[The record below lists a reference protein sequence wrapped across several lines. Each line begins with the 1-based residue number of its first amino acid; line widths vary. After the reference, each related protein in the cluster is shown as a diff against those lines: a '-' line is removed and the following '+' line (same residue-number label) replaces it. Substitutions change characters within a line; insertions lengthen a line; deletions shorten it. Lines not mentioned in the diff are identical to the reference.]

1 MTVVVRIAYYAPM
14 SKNKIKLAIYGGAF
28 DPPHIG
34 HADAIRQASLMADR
48 LLVIPSFKHPSGKV
62 MASFEQR
69 CFMVGTMVDSL
80 RGEGIDVSM
89 SRAEKDLHKE
99 ISGPIYSL
107 LLLEHIARKENL
119 HYSDVALV
127 IGEDNLKNLHKFWR
141 YHELVDKFRVMT
153 VKEIETIHSTQIR
166 EKARRKENI
175 SRYLLGQE
183 TVSTVYALYATLEG
197 DCRYGL

>member
-183 TVSTVYALYATLEG
+183 TVSTVYALYATPEG

>member
-107 LLLEHIARKENL
+107 LLLENIARKENL

>member
-141 YHELVDKFRVMT
+141 YHELVDKFRVMK

-183 TVSTVYALYATLEG
+183 TVSTVYALYATPEG

>member
-1 MTVVVRIAYYAPM
+1 
-14 SKNKIKLAIYGGAF
+14 
-28 DPPHIG
+28 
-34 HADAIRQASLMADR
+34 
-48 LLVIPSFKHPSGKV
+48 
-62 MASFEQR
+62 
-69 CFMVGTMVDSL
+69 MVGTMVDSL

-183 TVSTVYALYATLEG
+183 TVSTVYALYATPEG